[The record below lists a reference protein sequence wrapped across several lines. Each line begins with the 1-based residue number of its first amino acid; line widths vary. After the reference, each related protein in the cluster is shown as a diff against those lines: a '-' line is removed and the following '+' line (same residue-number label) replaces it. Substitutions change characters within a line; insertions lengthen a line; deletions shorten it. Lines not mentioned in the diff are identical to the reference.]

1 MLVVRSKSGPDA
13 CFALPSRPGHEDSR
27 CHRRVPSWFQLRKTM
42 MVPLCSDYQLM
53 FWISANNDVDLQ
65 KHCCSFTHTL
75 ESPRVRSRF
84 FEGKQRTTLGK
95 TVVEL
100 PVLRLSTTVN
110 CLSEAPASTMDQRRR
125 RNWWYLIGAGAAAAG
140 AAYLLYQQYEREYQ
154 KAKRE
159 LDAGRVAVGKPVAQP
174 RASPEPTPEPT
185 LEPTP
190 ERPPAEPANR
200 RNRPHVEDSGSADNA
215 RDAIDYAERRI
226 QEEAA
231 VREEENGTAGG
242 ADTACAQEA

>member
-1 MLVVRSKSGPDA
+1 
-13 CFALPSRPGHEDSR
+13 
-27 CHRRVPSWFQLRKTM
+27 
-42 MVPLCSDYQLM
+42 
-53 FWISANNDVDLQ
+53 
-65 KHCCSFTHTL
+65 
-75 ESPRVRSRF
+75 
-84 FEGKQRTTLGK
+84 
-95 TVVEL
+95 
-100 PVLRLSTTVN
+100 
-110 CLSEAPASTMDQRRR
+110 MDQRRR

-242 ADTACAQEA
+242 ADTACAQEAVQSMLYDQQVYSPLKDQYARYLAENRGAAHPNDLERYRQQYKIVATICHELERDPNNSEAVLSLLEKLINTGDQPPDLSSFAPY